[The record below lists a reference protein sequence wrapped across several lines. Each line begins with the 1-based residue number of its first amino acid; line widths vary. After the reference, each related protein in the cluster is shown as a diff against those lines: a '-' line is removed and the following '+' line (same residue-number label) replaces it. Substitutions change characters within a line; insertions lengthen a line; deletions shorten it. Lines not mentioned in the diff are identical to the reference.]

1 MQLIPSLGSVV
12 AYRPP
17 PRLGVLAGNIGR
29 YYNLFSAGPSLG
41 FEKLVWLQMNYFFVQ
56 MRQIL
61 LYRFSNVCVSRPAK
75 QERCFL
81 VFCILKSSALEIHK
95 HLRIHIYIKYKVC
108 VHKYYH
114 HIIVIR
120 NNYLLQHKIKA
131 QFIWKK
137 MLLILVFPIKGSHG
151 SGSSHSNL
159 MTLTHKNAIVGF

>member
-1 MQLIPSLGSVV
+1 MWVSALSD
-12 AYRPP
+12 PP
-17 PRLGVLAGNIGR
+17 PVNLFCFSKNGAGNR
-29 YYNLFSAGPSLG
+29 
-41 FEKLVWLQMNYFFVQ
+41 
-56 MRQIL
+56 IL
-61 LYRFSNVCVSRPAK
+61 ALLSKHVV
-75 QERCFL
+75 
-81 VFCILKSSALEIHK
+81 SSAWICLLNGEWRHTHGWTRFLLIALHMSRLLHPSFFSQVHIVNTHVFSIGATFLIHFK
-95 HLRIHIYIKYKVC
+95 DISNTAS